1 MSLLLILQYRMAGTP
16 TPPPTPHEPS
26 PPDIG
31 GGGGQ
36 GGGGAYVNQ
45 WRARRDKLRRE
56 NQLEEEELL
65 AVAQIAA
72 QQLIRDHAQRQA
84 Q

>member
-1 MSLLLILQYRMAGTP
+1 MSLLLILQYRLAGTP
-16 TPPPTPHEPS
+16 TPPSPHVQS

-31 GGGGQ
+31 GGGAS
-36 GGGGAYVNQ
+36 GGTINQ

-65 AVAQIAA
+65 AVAQIAV
-72 QQLIRDHAQRQA
+72 QQLTRDHLQRQA
-84 Q
+84 LR